1 MNLTAKD
8 MGQRL
13 ALLRPELISHGLRLT
28 KDMSQAED
36 LAQDTIER
44 ALRFESRFEE
54 GTNLRA
60 WVHHILTNLF
70 ISGCRRQRREV
81 KAFTVLSTDP
91 CAWTASGT
99 DRIAME
105 GFSRSVQRAIDDLPG
120 PFRETLVLS
129 DMQEL
134 SYKQVAERLRVPV
147 GTVMSRLHRGRRLLG
162 QALQDGGECLI
173 DRAA

>member
-81 KAFTVLSTDP
+81 KAFAVLSTDP

-105 GFSRSVQRAIDDLPG
+105 GFTRSVQRAIDEANKNVSRAESIRKFTILGSEWTEAWISDIASTKS
-120 PFRETLVLS
+120 PFF
-129 DMQEL
+129 
-134 SYKQVAERLRVPV
+134 
-147 GTVMSRLHRGRRLLG
+147 G
-162 QALQDGGECLI
+162 
-173 DRAA
+173 